1 MARASLA
8 RVSNIVY
15 QKGFPK
21 ISMMI
26 FDCPI
31 CLESM
36 EKRIDEVELNCGHRI
51 CYNCFYLYMERVK
64 DSLQN
69 WRTPIE
75 NSIPKCPMCRSLIH
89 TLCGNKERLE
99 GR

>member
-1 MARASLA
+1 
-8 RVSNIVY
+8 
-15 QKGFPK
+15 
-21 ISMMI
+21 MMI

-36 EKRIDEVELNCGHRI
+36 GKRIDEVELNCGHRI

-75 NSIPKCPMCRSLIH
+75 NSIPKYPMCRSLIH
-89 TLCGNKERLE
+89 TLCGNKEGLE